1 MPSWRSNNWPCPEWS
16 VVGWMVW
23 ELCQGRSPNW
33 LVGVGSGFSGE
44 RYREYGESAIRPGP
58 ALARTSG
65 RVPVESQPDLGWM
78 ATTPRM
84 GGDDTTVRRNPAT
97 PSDRHPATVG
107 GLSRYPQPISADASS
122 CGSLRACH
130 GGFLTSPSIVNGR
143 SQPGCVP

>member
-1 MPSWRSNNWPCPEWS
+1 MDGLGTWPGALAKL
-16 VVGWMVW
+16 VVGV
-23 ELCQGRSPNW
+23 S
-33 LVGVGSGFSGE
+33 SGFSGE
-44 RYREYGESAIRPGP
+44 RHREYRESAIRP
-58 ALARTSG
+58 ALPRTSG
-65 RVPVESQPDLGWM
+65 RVLVESQPDLGWM
-78 ATTPRM
+78 GVTHRM
-84 GGDDTTVRRNPAT
+84 GGDDTTVRRNPET